1 MKNIIYEKKRTNQI
15 FAFLNSLKIKSK
27 RFSEIIKEQ
36 NTSVIQNFNEA
47 LTHSS
52 DNKIINYEKLEFF
65 GDAVLRLAAS
75 KFIEKKYP
83 QMNVGERSELRAQI
97 VSDEW
102 LTKLGKKIDIEQVI
116 IKGPKALGDENSKN
130 TIIGEATEALIGAL
144 YKCFNSIQEVNLW
157 LDDIW
162 EEEAKIL
169 LKAPYKFKAKSV
181 LQEWCQSKGFD
192 LPVYKI
198 IDVSKKNGDPKRF
211 SCDILIKGLKESS
224 AFGKSHKQAEK
235 NAAKVLIEKLMTLG
249 KF

>member
-1 MKNIIYEKKRTNQI
+1 MKNIISGTRINQI
-15 FAFLNSLKIKSK
+15 IAFLNSLKIKST
-27 RFSEIIKEQ
+27 RFSDIINKQNARIIKD
-36 NTSVIQNFNEA
+36 FNQA

-52 DNKIINYEKLEFF
+52 DDKIINYEKLEFF

-75 KFIEKKYP
+75 NFIEKKYP
-83 QMNVGERSELRAQI
+83 QMSVGERSELRAQI

-102 LTKLGKKIDIEQVI
+102 LTKLGKKIDIEKVI

-130 TIIGEATEALIGAL
+130 TIIGEATEALIGAI

-162 EEEAKIL
+162 EEEAEIL
-169 LKAPYKFKAKSV
+169 LKAPYKFKAKST

-198 IDVSKKNGDPKRF
+198 IEVSKKNGDPKRF
-211 SCDILIKGLKESS
+211 SCNILINGLEESS

-235 NAAKVLIEKLMTLG
+235 NAAKILIEKYINTG

>member
-1 MKNIIYEKKRTNQI
+1 MKKMINGKRTNQI
-15 FAFLNSLKIKSK
+15 TAFLNSLKIKSK
-27 RFSEIIKEQ
+27 RFSDIINEQ
-36 NTSVIQNFNEA
+36 NASVIKDFNEA

-52 DNKIINYEKLEFF
+52 DDKIINYEKLEFF

-75 KFIEKKYP
+75 NFIEKKYP
-83 QMNVGERSELRAQI
+83 QMSVGERSELRSQI

-102 LTKLGKKIDIEQVI
+102 LTKLGKKIDIEKVI

-130 TIIGEATEALIGAL
+130 TIIGEATEALIGAI

-162 EEEAKIL
+162 EEEAEII
-169 LKAPYKFKAKSV
+169 LKAPYHFKAKSV

-198 IDVSKKNGDPKRF
+198 IEISKKNGDPKRF

-235 NAAKVLIEKLMTLG
+235 NAAKILIEKLITAG
-249 KF
+249 KI

>member
-1 MKNIIYEKKRTNQI
+1 MTNIISRKRINQI
-15 FAFLNSLKIKSK
+15 ITFLNSLQIRSE
-27 RFSEIIKEQ
+27 RFSKIISIENISIVQ
-36 NTSVIQNFNEA
+36 IFNQA

-52 DNKIINYEKLEFF
+52 DDKIINYEKLEFF

-75 KFIEKKYP
+75 NFIEKKYP
-83 QMNVGERSELRAQI
+83 QMSVGERSELRAQI

-102 LTKLGKKIDIEQVI
+102 LTKLGKKIGIEQVI
-116 IKGPKALGDENSKN
+116 IKGPKAIGDENSKN

-157 LDDIW
+157 LDDVW
-162 EEEAKIL
+162 EKDSEKL
-169 LKAPYKFKAKSV
+169 LRAPYKFKSKSV
-181 LQEWCQSKGFD
+181 LQEWCQSKGYD

-198 IDVSKKNGDPKRF
+198 SDVSKKNGDLKRF
-211 SCDILIKGLKESS
+211 SCDIFIKNQKESS

-235 NAAKVLIEKLMTLG
+235 NAARVLIEKFINMG